1 MSARDTTLRWA
12 CQDVGLDPD
21 APLQIGGNYQ
31 PLVRDGSTV
40 YLAGQVPR
48 IGDTVVLTGRL
59 GSPLNIEDGQR
70 AARIAT
76 LRALV
81 LLRQQL
87 GSLDAVRA
95 VLKLNVYVQSAPDFT
110 AQSEVAN
117 GASDLLAQLFG
128 ASGTRTSIGV
138 AQLPK
143 NAAVEIDM
151 IVSAP

>member
-1 MSARDTTLRWA
+1 MRDTTLQWA

-21 APLQIGGNYQ
+21 APLKIGGNYQ

-40 YLAGQVPR
+40 YIAGQIPR
-48 IGDTVVLTGRL
+48 VGDAIAVTGQL
-59 GSPLNIEDGQR
+59 GGSLAVEDGQR

-81 LLRQQL
+81 LLRQAL
-87 GSLDAVRA
+87 GSLDAVQA
-95 VLKLNVYVQSAPDFT
+95 VLRLTVYVQSAPDFT
-110 AQSEVAN
+110 AQSEVAD
-117 GASDLLAQLFG
+117 GASDLLVQLFG
-128 ASGTRTSIGV
+128 AGGTRTSVGV

-151 IVSAP
+151 IVSTS